1 MIISFDFYVLIIS
14 MLIGSRI
21 LGIDMDDD
29 NEVSI
34 PINEGSNGSFGETD
48 DMFDTIPDFNDPA
61 VDVSDD
67 EIDED
72 ANNPID
78 EGSNGSFGEAD
89 EIFDVNP
96 DSNYLSVDGPDHEI
110 EGELLPGVP
119 F

>member
-34 PINEGSNGSFGETD
+34 PI
-48 DMFDTIPDFNDPA
+48 
-61 VDVSDD
+61 
-67 EIDED
+67 
-72 ANNPID
+72 D

-89 EIFDVNP
+89 ETFDVNP
-96 DSNYLSVDGPDHEI
+96 DSNYLSVDAPDHDI